1 MGVIMNKTLY
11 EILEQLNRPE
21 MSSFGISVKDAETNK
36 PIDWLK
42 LSVDK
47 QKNYMVTQISINQM
61 TMSYE
66 IKVIGFERKEV

>member
-1 MGVIMNKTLY
+1 MNKTLY

-47 QKNYMVTQISINQM
+47 QRNYTVTQISINQM

>member
-1 MGVIMNKTLY
+1 MNKTLY

-42 LSVDK
+42 LSVNK

>member
-1 MGVIMNKTLY
+1 MNKTLY

-42 LSVDK
+42 LSIDK

-66 IKVIGFERKEV
+66 IRVIGFERKEV

>member
-1 MGVIMNKTLY
+1 MNKTLY

-21 MSSFGISVKDAETNK
+21 MSSFGISVKDAKTNK

>member
-1 MGVIMNKTLY
+1 MNKTLY

-21 MSSFGISVKDAETNK
+21 MSSFGISVKDAETRK

>member
-1 MGVIMNKTLY
+1 MNKTLY

>member
-1 MGVIMNKTLY
+1 MNKTLY

-42 LSVDK
+42 LSIDK

>member
-1 MGVIMNKTLY
+1 MNKSLY

-42 LSVDK
+42 LSVNK

>member
-1 MGVIMNKTLY
+1 MNKTLY

-61 TMSYE
+61 TMSNE

>member
-1 MGVIMNKTLY
+1 MNKTLY

-42 LSVDK
+42 LSVNK
-47 QKNYMVTQISINQM
+47 QKNYTVTQISINQM

>member
-1 MGVIMNKTLY
+1 MNKTLY

-21 MSSFGISVKDAETNK
+21 MSSFGISVKDAETNE

-42 LSVDK
+42 LSFDK
-47 QKNYMVTQISINQM
+47 QRNYTVTQISINQM

>member
-1 MGVIMNKTLY
+1 MNKTLY

-21 MSSFGISVKDAETNK
+21 MSGFGISVKDAETHK

-47 QKNYMVTQISINQM
+47 QKNYMVTEISINEM

-66 IKVIGFERKEV
+66 IRVIGFERKEV

>member
-1 MGVIMNKTLY
+1 MNKTLY

-66 IKVIGFERKEV
+66 IRVIGFERKEV

>member
-1 MGVIMNKTLY
+1 MNKTLY

-47 QKNYMVTQISINQM
+47 QKNYTVTQISINQM